1 MTRVGTIIKG
11 LGSAMLLVLLIAG
24 VPTVLFRVGAFPST
38 VPDLP
43 AMWLAATRPDTGNR
57 AVFAVLAVLVWLAW
71 ASFTIS
77 VLREIAAAVRTRGR
91 RPARP
96 MRGLTWSA
104 RPAEILVA
112 AIIAV
117 FVTAPL
123 IGAAAT
129 PAAAGTAAIAAPSA
143 AATVATASHHA
154 AAVPH
159 AGPRTK
165 STTATAGNAGSSG
178 EQDHAAKVAPGRTGA
193 GTTSQA
199 SGPAPSAPETA
210 TARSTATHTA
220 GPTRYTVHRRDTL
233 WSIADRQLGDPLR
246 YREIADLNPD
256 IGADYEIHAGQTLIL
271 PAATLAGSSGTS
283 ASIDLN
289 QTPNHH
295 FCRSLISRSR
305 GRGSDEGQGGSRES
319 AGGRHAFRDRR
330 RTRSQAVGSGMGREQ
345 GQG

>member
-1 MTRVGTIIKG
+1 MTRVGTILKG
-11 LGSAMLLVLLIAG
+11 LGSAMLLVLLIVG
-24 VPTVLFRVGAFPST
+24 VPIVLFRVGAFPST

-77 VLREIAAAVRTRGR
+77 VLREIAAAIRTRGR

-129 PAAAGTAAIAAPSA
+129 PATAGTAAIAAPSG

-199 SGPAPSAPETA
+199 SGPAPSASATQPQPQGPPLRIPPAQPVTRCTA
-210 TARSTATHTA
+210 GTPCGPSPTGNSVTRCGTAKSPTSTPTSAPTTRSTPGRPSFSPPPPSLAPRA
-220 GPTRYTVHRRDTL
+220 PPR
-233 WSIADRQLGDPLR
+233 APPQPNPEPPL
-246 YREIADLNPD
+246 
-256 IGADYEIHAGQTLIL
+256 L
-271 PAATLAGSSGTS
+271 PQPHQPLPRPR
-283 ASIDLN
+283 L
-289 QTPNHH
+289 
-295 FCRSLISRSR
+295 
-305 GRGSDEGQGGSRES
+305 
-319 AGGRHAFRDRR
+319 RR
-330 RTRSQAVGSGMGREQ
+330 RPRRFT
-345 GQG
+345 